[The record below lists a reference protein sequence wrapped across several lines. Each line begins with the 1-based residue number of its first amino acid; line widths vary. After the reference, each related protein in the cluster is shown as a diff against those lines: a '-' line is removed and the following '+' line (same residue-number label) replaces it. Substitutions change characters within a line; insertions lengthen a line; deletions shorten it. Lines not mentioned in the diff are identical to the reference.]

1 MAGVRLRNVA
11 CALIA
16 ATLALAAPAAVA
28 QPYPSKPIRVIVP
41 YAAGGAVDALARM
54 LAAKLQDALGQ
65 PVIVENRAG
74 AGGNTGA
81 AEVAKAPPDGYTI
94 LQNTNGQAISPALY
108 RSLPFDTLKDFIPV
122 TQLVGT
128 STVLVATP
136 KLPAKSAKELIAL
149 AKAKPG
155 GLNYG
160 MTGVGNSLHLT
171 MEMFKRAAGIDLQAI
186 PYRGDAPLNT
196 ALLAGEV
203 DVAIV
208 PLATIVPLIESGR
221 VRALAVNSAQRSH
234 VLPDVPTVAEDAI
247 PGFEAAGWQGWF
259 VPAGTPREVMA
270 LMQREAAKA
279 INAPDMQERLKAM
292 GNDPVGSTS
301 AEFEAKFKADL
312 AKFAKVVKEAN
323 IPAQN

>member
-1 MAGVRLRNVA
+1 
-11 CALIA
+11 
-16 ATLALAAPAAVA
+16 
-28 QPYPSKPIRVIVP
+28 
-41 YAAGGAVDALARM
+41 M
-54 LAAKLQDALGQ
+54 LAAKLQDAIGQ

-74 AGGNTGA
+74 AAGNTGA

-108 RSLPFDTLKDFIPV
+108 RSLPFDALKDFIPV

-136 KLPAKSAKELIAL
+136 KLPARSAKELIAL

-208 PLATIVPLIESGR
+208 PIATIVPLIESGR
-221 VRALAVNSAQRSH
+221 VRALAVNSAQRSP

-259 VPAGTPREVMA
+259 MPARTPREVVA
-270 LMQREAAKA
+270 LIQREAAKA